1 MKEPALKASEL
12 ARVIIATY
20 AMAAEAL
27 DIKTLTTLLLVTPKT
42 DVVQAV
48 GRILRVKHERPM
60 VVDII
65 DTHDLFKSQWVKR
78 KKYYKSNNY
87 KIIYTNSRDYML
99 NKWKESVDA
108 PKKNKCLIDIASM
121 KI

>member
-1 MKEPALKASEL
+1 
-12 ARVIIATY
+12 
-20 AMAAEAL
+20 MAAEAL

-87 KIIYTNSRDYML
+87 KIMYTNSRDYAL
-99 NKWKESVDA
+99 NKWKESIDP
-108 PKKNKCLIDIASM
+108 PKKNKCLIDIASL
-121 KI
+121 KL